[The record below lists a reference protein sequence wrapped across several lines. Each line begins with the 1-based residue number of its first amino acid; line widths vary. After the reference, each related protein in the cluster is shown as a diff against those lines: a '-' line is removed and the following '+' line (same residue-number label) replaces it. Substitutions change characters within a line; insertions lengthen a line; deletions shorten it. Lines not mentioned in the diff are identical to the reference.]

1 MPFWNFVNRLLQ
13 VNVQT
18 AHRSLSA
25 RRHSPAFPAPR
36 VPSVPDESEVT
47 DSDMSLRP
55 PPALR
60 AALRSL
66 QLPPPD
72 VGIEPVLSGTP
83 DAASIAYRRAAV
95 ALVVGPDD
103 TMLLIRR
110 AARDGDPWSGDMAF
124 PGGRRQADDADDVA
138 TARRETLE
146 EVGLDL
152 SAATLAG
159 ALPPQRSPLRRPDI
173 ALAVFPFLF
182 RVEAWKDLGTSEE
195 VASVHRFDVEAL
207 LGPENRGTF
216 RYQGWG
222 YDRDLP
228 CVRVDGALI
237 WGMTLRML
245 DDLAEACGAPPRRDW
260 PGASA

>member
-1 MPFWNFVNRLLQ
+1 
-13 VNVQT
+13 
-18 AHRSLSA
+18 
-25 RRHSPAFPAPR
+25 
-36 VPSVPDESEVT
+36 
-47 DSDMSLRP
+47 MSLRSLLP
-55 PPALR
+55 PHPLR
-60 AALRSL
+60 HALRSL
-66 QLPPPD
+66 QLPPPEL
-72 VGIEPVLSGTP
+72 GTSPVVAGAPESGSV
-83 DAASIAYRRAAV
+83 AHRRAAV

-103 TMLLIRR
+103 TVLLIRR

-152 SAATLAG
+152 SSATLAG
-159 ALPPQRSPLRRPDI
+159 ALPAQRSPLRRPEL
-173 ALAVFPFLF
+173 ALSVFPFLF
-182 RVEAWKDLGTSEE
+182 RVEAWKDLGTSDE
-195 VASVHRFDVEAL
+195 VASVHRFDVDAL

-228 CVRVDGALI
+228 CVRVDGVLI

-260 PGASA
+260 PEAAT